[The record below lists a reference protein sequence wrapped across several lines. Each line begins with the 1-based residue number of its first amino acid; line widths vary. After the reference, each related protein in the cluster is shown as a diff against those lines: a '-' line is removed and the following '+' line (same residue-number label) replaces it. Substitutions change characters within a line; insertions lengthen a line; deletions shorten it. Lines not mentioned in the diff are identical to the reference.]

1 MREQSNEL
9 VQAQAVSGPWARG
22 WRWRYVPRKLADATA
37 VLAFVTAILAT
48 NYALAS
54 FPNVKLFDLLVFLAG
69 YTLGLRRGAAVAVL
83 AWLVYGN
90 FNPYGPTT
98 LPLLT
103 TVTAAEMIYAGAG
116 ALVRR
121 VVPIGSV
128 RLLPSKS
135 SLLFGVAALVCTLG
149 YDVATNVYT
158 GISWAMFA
166 NSTDY
171 IRWAT
176 VALFN
181 PGALFFTA
189 AHLSSNI
196 LFFSAFAPLLIK
208 GREKLSERRAR

>member
-1 MREQSNEL
+1 MREHTDGL
-9 VQAQAVSGPWARG
+9 IQARAISGPWARG
-22 WRWRYVPRKLADATA
+22 WRGLHVPRTLADATA
-37 VLAFVTAILAT
+37 MLAFVAAILAT

-54 FPNVKLFDLLVFLAG
+54 FPNVKLFDLMVFLAG
-69 YTLGLRRGAAVAVL
+69 YTLGFRRGAAVAVL

-98 LPLLT
+98 LPLLA
-103 TVTAAEMIYAGAG
+103 TVTAAETIYAGTG

-166 NSTDY
+166 SSTDY

-208 GREKLSERRAR
+208 GAEKTKREKA